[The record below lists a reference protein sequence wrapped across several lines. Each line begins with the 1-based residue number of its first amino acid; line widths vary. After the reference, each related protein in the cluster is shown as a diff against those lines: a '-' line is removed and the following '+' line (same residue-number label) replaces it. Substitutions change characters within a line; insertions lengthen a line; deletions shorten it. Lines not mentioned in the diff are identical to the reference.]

1 MNEQPQDVRSLRPM
15 AASSRAQS
23 LKVMLVEDHPLV
35 RSAIKQTLSV
45 PGIDVIAEAGSAEE
59 ALDLIRTHQPDVML
73 VDLELPGMNGVQLV
87 REVAPRLPDCK
98 IVMLTGSSRNEDVVA
113 AVRSGAAGYLT
124 KDMAA
129 EALVRALRG
138 IREGDLP
145 MPRRLAAQLMKQLLK
160 PQARSEHG
168 GLSERETEVLR
179 LVADGLTDREIARAL
194 GISPRTV
201 GRHVG
206 SILAKL
212 GVRNRSEAARRFREG
227 V

>member
-1 MNEQPQDVRSLRPM
+1 MMTAPNRAAPLR
-15 AASSRAQS
+15 
-23 LKVMLVEDHPLV
+23 VILVEDHPLV
-35 RSAIKQTLSV
+35 RTAIRQTLSV
-45 PGIDVIAEAGSAEE
+45 PGIEIVGEAGSAEE
-59 ALDLIRTHQPDVML
+59 AMDLVRQTQPDVML

-87 REVAPRLPDCK
+87 RELAPRLPDCK

-124 KDMAA
+124 KDMAP
-129 EALVRALRG
+129 EALVRSLMG
-138 IREGDLP
+138 IRNGDLP

-160 PQARSEHG
+160 PTTSGAHG
-168 GLSERETEVLR
+168 DLSEREAEVLR

>member
-1 MNEQPQDVRSLRPM
+1 
-15 AASSRAQS
+15 
-23 LKVMLVEDHPLV
+23 MLVEDHPLV
-35 RSAIKQTLSV
+35 RTAIRQTIAV
-45 PGIDVIAEAGSAEE
+45 PGIQVIAEAGSAEE
-59 ALDLIRTHQPDVML
+59 ALDLIREHQPDVML

-129 EALVRALRG
+129 DALVRALKGVRD
-138 IREGDLP
+138 GDLP
-145 MPRRLAAQLMKQLLK
+145 MPRRLAAELMKQLLK
-160 PQARSEHG
+160 PSSSSGHG
-168 GLSERETEVLR
+168 GLSERENEVLR

-227 V
+227 L